1 MADSR
6 LSRGLGARNSDAAD
20 RQREIMWF
28 GVYWTFDKIFEMA
41 CLLCHTDPKV
51 DAALQVLASGRHL
64 FIEKPVAFVPEDVDR
79 MAAAP
84 RAQRL

>member
-41 CLLCHTDPKV
+41 DQWNK
-51 DAALQVLASGRHL
+51 
-64 FIEKPVAFVPEDVDR
+64 
-79 MAAAP
+79 MAP
-84 RAQRL
+84 RAGSIG

>member
-1 MADSR
+1 
-6 LSRGLGARNSDAAD
+6 
-20 RQREIMWF
+20 
-28 GVYWTFDKIFEMA
+28 
-41 CLLCHTDPKV
+41 LCHTDPKV